1 MKKIAWIVCLVLI
14 CSTARAQYNKAI
26 IIEPL
31 LKTDTTSIGQKIVY
45 PQFKENEVTIAKI
58 TFPPGVST
66 GWHKHEIPV
75 FAYVLKGTLTVEL
88 ENNKVTEFPEN
99 STFAEVFNT
108 YHNGVNKGTE
118 DLVLIAFY
126 MGGKGIPNSVVKE
139 QTKEKSTMHVFLGK
153 KSAASEVKGEAKEV
167 IK

>member
-1 MKKIAWIVCLVLI
+1 MKKVVWMICLVLI
-14 CSTARAQYNKAI
+14 CSAAQAQYNKAI

-31 LKTDTTSIGQKIVY
+31 LKTDTTSIGQKIIY

-75 FAYVLKGTLTVEL
+75 FAYVLKGTLTVEQ
-88 ENNKVTEFPEN
+88 ENNKVTEFKEN
-99 STFAEVFNT
+99 STFAEVFDT
-108 YHNGVNKGTE
+108 YHNGVNNGKE

-126 MGGKGIPNSVVKE
+126 MGGKGIPNSIVKE
-139 QTKEKSTMHVFLGK
+139 QAQAKSTMNVFLGK
-153 KSAASEVKGEAKEV
+153 KATASKPNDELKEV
-167 IK
+167 HK

>member
-1 MKKIAWIVCLVLI
+1 MKRIAWIVCLVLI
-14 CSTARAQYNKAI
+14 CSAARAQYNKAI

-31 LKTDTTSIGQKIVY
+31 LKTDTTAIGQKIVY

-88 ENNKVTEFPEN
+88 ENDKVSEFPEN
-99 STFAEVFNT
+99 ATFAEVFNT
-108 YHNGVNKGTE
+108 YHNGVNKGKE
-118 DLVLIAFY
+118 ELILIAFY
-126 MGGKGIPNSVVKE
+126 MGGKGVPNSIVKE
-139 QTKEKSTMHVFLGK
+139 QPKEKSKMHVFLGK
-153 KSAASEVKGEAKEV
+153 KATASDPKEAVKEETK
-167 IK
+167 